1 MQGLD
6 GLNVD
11 GVDVHVLVGPVGNLR
26 TVGVFSFGGFE
37 ECVVI
42 TFLIHTSGVRE
53 APLAVGPEPQF
64 LALLLVAEDGP
75 VAFHSIS
82 LFVAACQVRVAALDG
97 EGLYVRRRAFG
108 AEGQRH
114 VAALRPLLL
123 EVEVPALRIIRLAGL
138 AAGLLAD
145 APILWGALVEVEAV
159 RRAVISSA
167 AALALLRFEGV
178 SATGRWGVRGGGGE
192 GGYRGDERSHRG
204 SVRGREAAFLT
215 RRRVRGRAAGSH
227 SRRWR

>member
-1 MQGLD
+1 M
-6 GLNVD
+6 
-11 GVDVHVLVGPVGNLR
+11 
-26 TVGVFSFGGFE
+26 
-37 ECVVI
+37 
-42 TFLIHTSGVRE
+42 
-53 APLAVGPEPQF
+53 
-64 LALLLVAEDGP
+64 
-75 VAFHSIS
+75 
-82 LFVAACQVRVAALDG
+82 
-97 EGLYVRRRAFG
+97 
-108 AEGQRH
+108 
-114 VAALRPLLL
+114 
-123 EVEVPALRIIRLAGL
+123 PALRIIRLAGL

-178 SATGRWGVRGGGGE
+178 SAAGRWVVRGGGE